1 MGDLDKTNKVIAV
14 LAALVALISASLGL
28 YVQYYAPADS
38 VLQFEGVENEYVAFD
53 SEAIEVGLFLYNSG
67 AENAY
72 VDYVNVD
79 ASFDEDRFEVKA
91 GESYE
96 LVLSFDSDE
105 GSRSEVVEVYFDDQK
120 IEQEIKLRWGI

>member
-1 MGDLDKTNKVIAV
+1 MGDLDKTKKVIAV

-38 VLQFEGVENEYVAFD
+38 VLQFEGVESEYVAFD